1 MNFCITGAT
10 SGLGSNLFEK
20 LAKNSQYNFFL
31 VSKNKHELEKLKNQ
45 NKNTKVYLLDLQ
57 NVENTKAIANQ
68 IEEDSNKRIDVLICN
83 AAIGS
88 FGSLSDVPDDQF
100 VKDINVNF
108 LSHLILIKKFYSMM
122 RLNNFGHILNISSG
136 ASVVGLKNA
145 SSYSASKSSMQTL
158 IESLY
163 FENIKNNIF
172 PKNVFP
178 GLIDTDF
185 SKKNNLFG
193 KAEKIPI
200 IKKKN
205 VDKISEIIIK
215 NMFSKKLN
223 VFCQFSPRLAF
234 IIKSFPIIE
243 VIRKKLFYSS

>member
-10 SGLGSNLFEK
+10 SGLGRNLFEK

-163 FENIKNNIF
+163 FEIVSKQIS
-172 PKNVFP
+172 
-178 GLIDTDF
+178 LIDTDF